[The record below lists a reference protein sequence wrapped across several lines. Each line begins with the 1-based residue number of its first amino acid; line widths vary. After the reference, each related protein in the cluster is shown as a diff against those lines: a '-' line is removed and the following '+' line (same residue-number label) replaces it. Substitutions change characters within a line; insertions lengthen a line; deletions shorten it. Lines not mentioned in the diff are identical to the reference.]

1 MAAPAIAA
9 VAKKAAEVILT
20 NPKILKKVLGIILGI
35 ILILLMPILAIIG
48 ILNGNVEIDPNLL
61 QEHIEQQMTADD
73 IALLQSIEDT
83 MISIE
88 ETMDEADYSNNRI
101 KEAQVLY
108 TLALYDYSN
117 ESDFVERLVGCF
129 AEDQTDAEL
138 ISAINSEFGT
148 DIGTA

>member
-73 IALLQSIEDT
+73 IARGVGVKIAYGKLGQMVKYLL
-83 MISIE
+83 
-88 ETMDEADYSNNRI
+88 
-101 KEAQVLY
+101 
-108 TLALYDYSN
+108 
-117 ESDFVERLVGCF
+117 
-129 AEDQTDAEL
+129 
-138 ISAINSEFGT
+138 
-148 DIGTA
+148 